1 MKNSSIFKK
10 NVRKSAITIAIGL
23 ITSYA
28 SAFDLNNDY
37 APTDLIIPNAFEL
50 LSSDVS
56 KSGSDATLVLR
67 HTAMISN
74 AFFDAVAPY
83 HPTQVG
89 VYSKITQR
97 RNEVNNRE
105 KNISVIY
112 AAYRVLSSLAPHRQ
126 AQWDGMLINAGLDP
140 TDDNQNPNNPV
151 GIGNIAGMGVVNAR
165 LHDGMNQL
173 GDEGGV
179 KYNRKP
185 YRDYTG
191 YTPVNTFQKLKD
203 ASRWQ
208 PAEGTNGYGKFTIQQ
223 FVTPQMGRTKAYS
236 FDKPNSFNV
245 PAPWRSNPHNHSAY
259 KAQVD
264 EVLNVSA
271 NLSDEQKLLAEL
283 FDYKL
288 RSLGFSEIFA
298 AKKYQLP
305 YIKSVQMAFLSN
317 MSEFDT
323 AIAVWH
329 QKIKW
334 DAVRPWSAIA
344 HVYGNKKVTAW
355 GGPGK
360 GTVSDIPGNQWTSY
374 LPVADHAEYPSG
386 SSAFCAAHSYVLSK
400 FLGSDDLGWTVDYTA
415 GSSTYE
421 PGVTPQFDTQLRFNS
436 WSELR
441 EKCGMSRLYAGVH
454 FRDSIEAGYTIGE
467 RVGEKAY
474 KFLMEHVNGTVKPN
488 KK

>member
-1 MKNSSIFKK
+1 MKTLSLLKK
-10 NVRKSAITIAIGL
+10 RFIKEVAV
-23 ITSYA
+23 A
-28 SAFDLNNDY
+28 SLFLVSGTAMAFDLDTGY
-37 APTDLIIPNAFEL
+37 APTELIIPNAFEL
-50 LSSDVS
+50 LSVDVS

-74 AFFDAVAPY
+74 AWFDAVAPY

-89 VYSKITQR
+89 VFSKITQR
-97 RNEVNNRE
+97 RTETGNRE

-126 AQWDGMLINAGLDP
+126 AQWDGMLLNLGLDP
-140 TDDNQNPNNPV
+140 TDDNMNQDNPI
-151 GIGNIAGMGVVNAR
+151 GIGNIAGMGVVKNR
-165 LHDGMNQL
+165 IQDGMNQL
-173 GDEGGV
+173 GDAGGV

-191 YTPVNTFQKLKD
+191 YKPVNTFQKLKD
-203 ASRWQ
+203 AGRWQ
-208 PAEGTNGYGKFTIQQ
+208 PAEGTNGFGKFTVQQ
-223 FVTPQMGRTKAYS
+223 FATPQMGITKAYS
-236 FDKPNSFNV
+236 FKKADSFNI
-245 PAPWRSNPHNHSAY
+245 PAPWKSNPNNYNAY

-264 EVLNVSA
+264 EVLNISA
-271 NLSDEQKLLAEL
+271 NLTDEQKLIAEL

-298 AKKYQLP
+298 AKKFQLP
-305 YIKSVQMAFLSN
+305 YIKAVQMAFLSN

-329 QKIKW
+329 QKIKY
-334 DAVRPWSAIA
+334 DAVRPWSAISY
-344 HVYGNKKVTAW
+344 VYGDRKVTAW

-360 GTVSDIPGNQWTSY
+360 GTVNDIPGKQWTSY

-386 SSAFCAAHSYVLSK
+386 SAAFCAAHSLVLSR
-400 FLGSDDLGWTVDYTA
+400 FLNTDELGWTVDYKA

-421 PGVTPQFDTQLRFNS
+421 PGFTPRQNTQLQFTT
-436 WSELR
+436 WSDLR
-441 EKCGMSRLYAGVH
+441 EKCGLSRLYAGVH
-454 FRDSIEAGYTIGE
+454 FRDSIDAGYSIGD

-474 KFLMEHVNGTVKPN
+474 NFLQKHINGNVASLSE
-488 KK
+488 